1 MEEKNNS
8 FVNHQNLFNSFQ
20 DIKNRI
26 NLIREKIQK
35 NRLHKQ
41 KDLIDIEKL
50 NNLMEKNSKNY
61 IRKKFLKQ
69 EENIKIY
76 KPKYYIPKL
85 RYIKSKKKN
94 LDYYE
99 CVIDGTIISLD
110 NNKLFSRSSS
120 MLINNLQLKNKNK
133 TLLFNKS
140 QVNNNN
146 KNYSVTPY
154 TQKNLNLS
162 SSYSNIKR
170 KKSPYNKEFYRMK
183 ICQLHNKLF
192 EDSQIEC
199 NKTPNIKNKNL
210 LYK

>member
-8 FVNHQNLFNSFQ
+8 FVKHQNLFNSFQ
-20 DIKNRI
+20 DIKNKI
-26 NLIREKIQK
+26 NLIREKIHK
-35 NRLHKQ
+35 NRLQKQ
-41 KDLIDIEKL
+41 KDLIDVEKL
-50 NNLMEKNSKNY
+50 NDLMEKNSKNY
-61 IRKKFLKQ
+61 IRKKFLKL

-85 RYIKSKKKN
+85 RYIKNKKKN

-99 CVIDGTIISLD
+99 CVVDGTIIRLD
-110 NNKLFSRSSS
+110 NNKVFSRSSS

-133 TLLFNKS
+133 TLFFNKN

-146 KNYSVTPY
+146 KNNSISSYK
-154 TQKNLNLS
+154 QKDLNFS

-199 NKTPNIKNKNL
+199 NKTSNQKKLKFVI
-210 LYK
+210 